1 MTIRPISPERIA
13 AAATI
18 IDPDFLDT
26 PVIESKALDA
36 AIGARVYLKDESA
49 NPIGAFKGRGTEH
62 FVKTCIEPGAELVC
76 ASAGNFGQGL
86 ARSGVARGCKV
97 TVFAA
102 TTASPVKIERMR
114 GFGADVRLYGS
125 DFDAAN
131 AEARRYARENG
142 LRYVED
148 CDIPEVAEG
157 AGTIARELTED
168 GVAFDAIYVP
178 VGGGALANGIGL
190 WLRQARPGCKVIGV
204 CAEGAPALHRSWHEH
219 RLIEL
224 DSTNTIADG
233 IAVRA
238 PVAYAMEHLAKA
250 LDDVVLVSDARMI
263 EAMRLVQQTTGL
275 AIEPAAA
282 SVVAAMMNAHGHL
295 PSAVAAP
302 ISGSNLTAEQKAK
315 WLG

>member
-1 MTIRPISPERIA
+1 MTIRPISHERIA
-13 AAATI
+13 AAAGI
-18 IDPDFLDT
+18 IDPDYLDT
-26 PVIESKALDA
+26 PLIDSRALDA
-36 AIGARVYLKDESA
+36 AVGAMVFLKDESA
-49 NPIGAFKGRGTEH
+49 NPIGAFKGRGTDH
-62 FVKTCIEPGAELVC
+62 FVKTCVSPGQELVC

-102 TTASPVKIERMR
+102 TTASPVKIARMR
-114 GFGADVRLYGS
+114 GFGADVRLVGD

-131 AEARRYARENG
+131 AAARGYARERG

-168 GVAFDAIYVP
+168 GVEFDAIYVP

-190 WLRQARPGCKVIGV
+190 WLRHARPGCKVIGV
-204 CAEGAPALHRSWHEH
+204 CAEGAPALYRSWHEH
-219 RLIEL
+219 RLVEL
-224 DSTNTIADG
+224 DRTDTIADG

-238 PVAYAMEHLAKA
+238 PVAFAMEHLAKA

-263 EAMRLVQQTTGL
+263 AAMRLVHETTGL

-282 SVVAAMMNAHGHL
+282 SVVAAMMDAKGRL
-295 PSAVAAP
+295 PGRVAAP
-302 ISGSNLTAEQKAK
+302 ISGRNLTQEQVAR
-315 WLG
+315 WLA